1 MNKNITAMSAS
12 SLPLGEGGGRGP
24 MPAAPSL
31 RGRAGGEAPKHHLF
45 QNDILNVLFCNT
57 EADAASM
64 AQQTLETFEETVM
77 PVPEDMKS
85 RFLAYMLANI
95 ETAFEWG
102 WKHANDFAEF
112 KQRGL
117 PPAPPKEG

>member
-1 MNKNITAMSAS
+1 MSK
-12 SLPLGEGGGRGP
+12 
-24 MPAAPSL
+24 
-31 RGRAGGEAPKHHLF
+31 PKHHLF
-45 QNDILNVLFCNT
+45 QNDILNVLFCKT

-64 AQQTLETFEETVM
+64 AQQTLETFEEMVM

-85 RFLAYMLANI
+85 RFLSYMLANI
-95 ETAFEWG
+95 ETAFEYG
-102 WKHANDFAEF
+102 WNHGIEFAEY

>member
-1 MNKNITAMSAS
+1 
-12 SLPLGEGGGRGP
+12 

-45 QNDILNVLFCNT
+45 QNDILNVLFCKT

-64 AQQTLETFEETVM
+64 AQQTLETFEEMVM

-95 ETAFEWG
+95 ETAFEYG
-102 WKHANDFAEF
+102 WKEALDFAEYR
-112 KQRGL
+112 QECRNTHNS
-117 PPAPPKEG
+117 